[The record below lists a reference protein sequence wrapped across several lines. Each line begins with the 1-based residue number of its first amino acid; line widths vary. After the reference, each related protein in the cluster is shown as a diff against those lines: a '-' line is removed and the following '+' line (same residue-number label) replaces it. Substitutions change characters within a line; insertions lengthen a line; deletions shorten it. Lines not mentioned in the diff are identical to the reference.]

1 MTFPV
6 FSPGE
11 VLRAQDM
18 NAVGMWEV
26 ASGALS
32 SSGTNFVGCFT
43 ADYRNYRIVLDNL
56 FISAN
61 TDFCWQGLVGST
73 AQTAS
78 SYWVAALGFSS
89 GGAAYNQNN
98 SNVNPGRTIASSV
111 GSDRAFELTMDIFR
125 PQLATYTLFNA
136 HFSQFQ
142 TDDFRFRTGSGGY
155 TPTTQ
160 LDGIRF
166 LSAGGQTISGNVTI
180 YGYNP

>member
-6 FSPGE
+6 FSAGE

-43 ADYRNYRIVLDNL
+43 ADYRNYRIVLDDV
-56 FISAN
+56 FISAD

-73 AQTAS
+73 AQTS
-78 SYWVAALGFSS
+78 STYWNAALGFSAGS
-89 GGAAYNQNN
+89 VAYNQATVT
-98 SNVNPGRTIASSV
+98 VNPGRTIASSV
-111 GSDRAFELTMDIFR
+111 GSDRAFALTMDIFR

-136 HFSQFQ
+136 HFCQFQ
-142 TDDFRFRTGSGGY
+142 TDNFRFRTGSGGF

-180 YGYNP
+180 YGYNK